1 MQTKTKGLIIR
12 EQTVGESDKLVTVI
26 TEDFGL
32 IKAFVRRAKT
42 IKSQNLSA
50 TSLFAYSEFSLY
62 RSKEAYVID
71 NATSI
76 EVFFNLRSDIETL
89 SLAQYFAQLAC
100 FLGTEE
106 QPMPG
111 MLRLLLNALYLLCQG
126 KKSHP
131 LIKATVELRMLALGG
146 YMPDLTAC
154 YRCGTYE
161 SEIMYFDMEEAC
173 IYCKDCYRNNA
184 VELPLAVVT
193 AMRFICFVDLV
204 KVFSFNLSEENMA
217 LLCSTVEKYLLSR
230 IDGRLTTLEF
240 YKTIV
245 I

>member
-26 TEDFGL
+26 TENFGL

-193 AMRFICFVDLV
+193 AMRFICFVDLS

>member
-1 MQTKTKGLIIR
+1 
-12 EQTVGESDKLVTVI
+12 
-26 TEDFGL
+26 
-32 IKAFVRRAKT
+32 
-42 IKSQNLSA
+42 
-50 TSLFAYSEFSLY
+50 
-62 RSKEAYVID
+62 
-71 NATSI
+71 
-76 EVFFNLRSDIETL
+76 
-89 SLAQYFAQLAC
+89 
-100 FLGTEE
+100 
-106 QPMPG
+106 
-111 MLRLLLNALYLLCQG
+111 
-126 KKSHP
+126 
-131 LIKATVELRMLALGG
+131 
-146 YMPDLTAC
+146 MPDLTAC
-154 YRCGTYE
+154 YSCGTYE

-193 AMRFICFVDLV
+193 AMRFICFVDLG

>member
-62 RSKEAYVID
+62 RNKEAYVID

-100 FLGTEE
+100 FLGSEE

-126 KKSHP
+126 KKSHL
-131 LIKATVELRMLALGG
+131 LIKVAVELRMLALGG

-154 YRCGTYE
+154 YRCGTKP
-161 SEIMYFDMEEAC
+161 ILC
-173 IYCKDCYRNNA
+173 ILTPRKP
-184 VELPLAVVT
+184 V
-193 AMRFICFVDLV
+193 FI
-204 KVFSFNLSEENMA
+204 A
-217 LLCSTVEKYLLSR
+217 R
-230 IDGRLTTLEF
+230 
-240 YKTIV
+240 IV
-245 I
+245 IVTTPLNFRLRLLLL

>member
-111 MLRLLLNALYLLCQG
+111 MLRLLLNALYLL
-126 KKSHP
+126 
-131 LIKATVELRMLALGG
+131 
-146 YMPDLTAC
+146 
-154 YRCGTYE
+154 
-161 SEIMYFDMEEAC
+161 
-173 IYCKDCYRNNA
+173 
-184 VELPLAVVT
+184 
-193 AMRFICFVDLV
+193 
-204 KVFSFNLSEENMA
+204 
-217 LLCSTVEKYLLSR
+217 
-230 IDGRLTTLEF
+230 
-240 YKTIV
+240 
-245 I
+245 